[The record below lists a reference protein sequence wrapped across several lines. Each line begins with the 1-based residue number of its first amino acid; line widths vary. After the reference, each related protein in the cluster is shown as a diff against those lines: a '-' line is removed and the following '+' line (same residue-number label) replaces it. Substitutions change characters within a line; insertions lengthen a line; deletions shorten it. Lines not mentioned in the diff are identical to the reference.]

1 MKRQEKK
8 NKEKEKKVEKKDK
21 KPEECLY
28 MIGRRKQ
35 K

>member
-1 MKRQEKK
+1 MKERGKK
-8 NKEKEKKVEKKDK
+8 SKKKEKKAEKKDK
-21 KPEECLY
+21 KLEECLY

>member
-1 MKRQEKK
+1 MKEREKK
-8 NKEKEKKVEKKDK
+8 SKKKEKKAEKKDK

>member
-1 MKRQEKK
+1 MKEREKK
-8 NKEKEKKVEKKDK
+8 SKKKEKKAEKKDK
-21 KPEECLY
+21 KLEECLY